1 MKLANKVTVITGGGT
16 GIGSATARLFAS
28 EGASVC
34 VSGRRLA
41 PLQETVAAIQ
51 ASGAAAMAVPGS
63 VAVTED
69 CRRIVSETMDA
80 YGRIDILV
88 TSAGTATLMSASDT
102 TDELWDSTINTNLR
116 GTFLA
121 IREVLPVMVEQQAG
135 VIVTVSSILGQVG
148 MKKAAAY
155 GASKAGIDQLTRVIA
170 IEYASHGIRANAVAP
185 GWVETPMT
193 EAVQA
198 HPQMYESLKS
208 RHPAGRFGTPE
219 EVARAILY
227 LASDE
232 AQWVTGTV
240 LTIDGGWTAQ

>member
-1 MKLANKVTVITGGGT
+1 
-16 GIGSATARLFAS
+16 
-28 EGASVC
+28 
-34 VSGRRLA
+34 
-41 PLQETVAAIQ
+41 
-51 ASGAAAMAVPGS
+51 
-63 VAVTED
+63 
-69 CRRIVSETMDA
+69 
-80 YGRIDILV
+80 
-88 TSAGTATLMSASDT
+88 MSASDT

-135 VIVTVSSILGQVG
+135 VIVTVSSVLGQVG